1 MKNVNLISSSKIKAC
16 LLFLFLTLNVYDLM
30 DTQKLPN
37 LPNLKDMCKAKI
49 NFKQVKFKH

>member
-1 MKNVNLISSSKIKAC
+1 
-16 LLFLFLTLNVYDLM
+16 M